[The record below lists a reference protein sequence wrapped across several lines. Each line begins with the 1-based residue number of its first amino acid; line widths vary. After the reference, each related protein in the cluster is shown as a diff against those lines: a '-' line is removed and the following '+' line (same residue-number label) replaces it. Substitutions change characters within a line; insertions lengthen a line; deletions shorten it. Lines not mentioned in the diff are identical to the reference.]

1 MLKMKLSVIIPVYNV
16 EKYIEKTIYSL
27 YKQDLSEDEFEVIL
41 INDGSTD
48 KSLDIIC
55 NLADKYNN
63 IIILNQ
69 SNQGPSIARN
79 NGIIKANG
87 DYILFMDSDDLLI
100 NSSLSFMLN
109 IAYKY
114 QLDILKGD
122 YVKANNI
129 EIEKGIE
136 RSIPE
141 KFTYIVKTGEQAFIE
156 DYDPMYSYAVLNL
169 FRKDYIISNKIFF
182 LDGKF
187 FEDVAYTIESY
198 LKAKRF
204 MAIPFKFYIY
214 RQHNCSIMA
223 TMNLTKLFSMNDVIA
238 YNYSH
243 QYQLHLSHKAI
254 EKLYFSLFASL
265 IVNIWY
271 LSHYRS
277 LYPYRMEII
286 NDLKKKVP
294 NLSFKG
300 SFKQRFVTFCY
311 KYIPN
316 IYISIRYCLAKTK
329 FD

>member
-27 YKQDLSEDEFEVIL
+27 YKQDLSEDEFEIIL

-204 MAIPFKFYIY
+204 MAIPLIYYIY
-214 RQHNCSIMA
+214 RQHDSSIMA
-223 TMNLTKLFSMNDVIA
+223 TMNLKKIYSMNDIIS
-238 YNYSH
+238 YNY
-243 QYQLHLSHKAI
+243 QLQFKLNLSSKALQ
-254 EKLYFSLFASL
+254 KLYLSLYSSL
-265 IVNIWY
+265 IVNLWY
-271 LSHYRS
+271 LSHHRS
-277 LYPYRMEII
+277 LYPHRMEVI

-294 NLSFKG
+294 NLFFNS
-300 SFKQRFVTFCY
+300 SLKQRFVTFCY
-311 KYIPN
+311 KYIPDL
-316 IYISIRYCLAKTK
+316 YIRIRYILAQKK
-329 FD
+329 YD